1 VKEDF
6 GFRRVRAR
14 VLKSVVMAAQE
25 KESKEP
31 SVPVGKWLPAVA
43 LAWLIPGGGHFLL
56 KRQGRAALLMASV
69 TLMFLFG
76 LFMRGS
82 MFVPQSGDLLTI
94 LINYGGFVGDM
105 ASGILYLMATWMGY
119 NQPDVAGHVYDYGT
133 KFLVSAG
140 LLNVLAMVDVY
151 EIAAGKKS

>member
-1 VKEDF
+1 
-6 GFRRVRAR
+6 
-14 VLKSVVMAAQE
+14 MAAQE
-25 KESKEP
+25 QAKEASAP
-31 SVPVGKWLPAVA
+31 IGAWLPAVA
-43 LAWLIPGGGHFLL
+43 LAWLVPGGGHMLL
-56 KRQGRAALLMASV
+56 KRQGRAAMLMASV

-82 MFVPQSGDLLTI
+82 MFTPQSGDLLTI

-105 ASGILYLMATWMGY
+105 ASGILYLLATWMGY

-140 LLNVLAMVDVY
+140 LINVLAMVDAY
-151 EIAAGKKS
+151 

>member
-1 VKEDF
+1 
-6 GFRRVRAR
+6 
-14 VLKSVVMAAQE
+14 MAAEQ
-25 KESKEP
+25 KEP
-31 SVPVGKWLPAVA
+31 KEAPVPIGQWLPAVA
-43 LAWLIPGGGHFLL
+43 LAWFVPGGGHFLL
-56 KRQGRAALLMASV
+56 KRQGRAALLMVSV

-105 ASGILYLMATWMGY
+105 ASGILYLLATWMGY

>member
-1 VKEDF
+1 
-6 GFRRVRAR
+6 
-14 VLKSVVMAAQE
+14 MAAQE
-25 KESKEP
+25 QQKEP
-31 SVPVGKWLPAVA
+31 AVPIGAWLPAVA
-43 LAWLIPGGGHFLL
+43 LAWLVPGGGHMPL
-56 KRQGRAALLMASV
+56 KREGRAALLMASV

-82 MFVPQSGDLLTI
+82 MFTPQNGDLLTI
-94 LINYGGFVGDM
+94 LINCGGFVGDL
-105 ASGILYLMATWMGY
+105 ASGILYLMATWLGY

-151 EIAAGKKS
+151 EIAVGKKS

>member
-1 VKEDF
+1 
-6 GFRRVRAR
+6 
-14 VLKSVVMAAQE
+14 MAAQE

-43 LAWLIPGGGHFLL
+43 LAWFIPGGGHFLL

-69 TLMFLFG
+69 TIMFLFG

-105 ASGILYLMATWMGY
+105 ASGILYLLTTWIGY
-119 NQPDVAGHVYDYGT
+119 NQPDMAGHVYDYGT

-140 LLNVLAMVDVY
+140 LLNVLAMVDAY